1 MCGCVWVLDLSTS
14 LSVPDSLT
22 FDHFAGV
29 KKVAV
34 LCPGFLTDCLETI
47 DENGTENAKIFQ
59 ENGGEELVLVPC
71 LNSDPVWCQA
81 AADIIRT
88 EASGW
93 LPQSS

>member
-1 MCGCVWVLDLSTS
+1 M
-14 LSVPDSLT
+14 
-22 FDHFAGV
+22 
-29 KKVAV
+29 

-81 AADIIRT
+81 AA
-88 EASGW
+88 E
-93 LPQSS
+93 